1 MELHPADVLPWHL
14 YEKFFKYDLFIAGL
28 VTVSESN
35 DRSHYRKKYA
45 RHCKQQ
51 KQLLDFLHRQEEKIN
66 FRMPAHI
73 SFYRHAPR
81 MLDDDN
87 NVYAFK
93 YVKDGLCD
101 YLCPGLAA
109 GRADGR
115 LEITWSYMQ
124 IKSKIS
130 GIGIRIYEAKI

>member
-14 YEKFFKYDLFIAGL
+14 YEQFFKHDFFIADL
-28 VTVSESN
+28 VVVSESN
-35 DRSHYRKKYA
+35 DRSHYRKKHA
-45 RHCKQQ
+45 RHSKQQ
-51 KQLLDFLHRQEEKIN
+51 KQLLDFLHKQKEKIS

-73 SFYRHAPR
+73 SFYRHATR
-81 MLDDDN
+81 QLDDDN
-87 NVYAFK
+87 NVSAFK
-93 YVKDGLCD
+93 YVKDALCD

-109 GRADGR
+109 GRADAR

-124 IKSKIS
+124 VKSKNQ